1 MFKQNINIVGI
12 PTLNDIL
19 EEMNNILS
27 FKTTNFN
34 NIDDFLNLVDVEGKN
49 KSNIHLITPLINK
62 DFFIKKKFLNK
73 KNIFFFC
80 QKNIQVDIDTD
91 YNILRYPM
99 DIHVLI
105 EKINIQLIKNKYNF
119 QSKLK
124 VKNYLIDLN
133 SRTISNNNNT
143 LKLTEREIDIIFFLN
158 ENKDPQKINDL
169 QNKVWKYS
177 SDLETH
183 TVETHIY
190 RLRKKMY
197 DYFKDKKFIISTDKG
212 YFIEKK

>member
-19 EEMNNILS
+19 EEINNILS
-27 FKTTNFN
+27 FRTTNFN
-34 NIDDFLNLVDVEGKN
+34 NINDFLDLVNIEGKD

-62 DFFIKKKFLNK
+62 DFFVKKNFFDK

-91 YNILRYPM
+91 YNILRYPI
-99 DIHVLI
+99 DIHILI

-124 VKNYLIDLN
+124 VKNYFIDLN

-143 LKLTEREIDIIFFLN
+143 LKLTAREIDIIFFLN

-169 QNKVWKYS
+169 QNKVWRYS

-212 YFIEKK
+212 YFIE

>member
-1 MFKQNINIVGI
+1 MFKQNINIVGM

-34 NIDDFLNLVDVEGKN
+34 NIDDFLNLVDVERKN

-124 VKNYLIDLN
+124 VKNYFIDLN

-212 YFIEKK
+212 YFIE

>member
-80 QKNIQVDIDTD
+80 QKNIQVDIDRD

-99 DIHVLI
+99 EIHVLI

-119 QSKLK
+119 QSNLK
-124 VKNYLIDLN
+124 VKNYFIDLN

-169 QNKVWKYS
+169 QNKVWRYS

-190 RLRKKMY
+190 RLRKKIY

-212 YFIEKK
+212 YFIE

>member
-27 FKTTNFN
+27 FKTKNFN
-34 NIDDFLNLVDVEGKN
+34 NINDFLDLVNIEGKD

-62 DFFIKKKFLNK
+62 DFFVKKKFLNK

-91 YNILRYPM
+91 YNILRYPI
-99 DIHVLI
+99 DIHILI

-124 VKNYLIDLN
+124 VKNYFIDLN

-169 QNKVWKYS
+169 QNKVWRYS

>member
-62 DFFIKKKFLNK
+62 DFFVKKKLLNK

-124 VKNYLIDLN
+124 VKNYFIDLN
-133 SRTISNNNNT
+133 SRTISNNNNA

-169 QNKVWKYS
+169 QNKVWRYS

-212 YFIEKK
+212 YFIE

>member
-19 EEMNNILS
+19 EEINNILS

-62 DFFIKKKFLNK
+62 DFFVKKKFLNK

-91 YNILRYPM
+91 YNILRYPI
-99 DIHVLI
+99 DIHILI

-169 QNKVWKYS
+169 QNKVWRYS

-212 YFIEKK
+212 YFIE

>member
-12 PTLNDIL
+12 PALNDIL
-19 EEMNNILS
+19 EEINNILS

-34 NIDDFLNLVDVEGKN
+34 NIDDFLNLVDIEEKN

-62 DFFIKKKFLNK
+62 DFFVKKKLLNK

-91 YNILRYPM
+91 CNILRYPM

-124 VKNYLIDLN
+124 VKNYFIDLN
-133 SRTISNNNNT
+133 SRTISNNKNT
-143 LKLTEREIDIIFFLN
+143 LKLTEKEIDIIFFLN

-169 QNKVWKYS
+169 QDKVWRYS

-212 YFIEKK
+212 YFIE

>member
-27 FKTTNFN
+27 FKTKNFN
-34 NIDDFLNLVDVEGKN
+34 NINDFLDLVNIEGKD

-62 DFFIKKKFLNK
+62 DFFVKKKFLNK

-91 YNILRYPM
+91 YNILRYPI
-99 DIHVLI
+99 DIHILI

-169 QNKVWKYS
+169 QNKVWRYS

-212 YFIEKK
+212 YFIE

>member
-34 NIDDFLNLVDVEGKN
+34 NIDDFLNLVDVERKN

-212 YFIEKK
+212 YFIE

>member
-19 EEMNNILS
+19 EEINNILS
-27 FKTTNFN
+27 FRTTNFN
-34 NIDDFLNLVDVEGKN
+34 NINDFLDLVNIEGKD

-62 DFFIKKKFLNK
+62 DFFVKKNFFDK

-91 YNILRYPM
+91 YNILCYPI
-99 DIHVLI
+99 DIHILI

-119 QSKLK
+119 QSKLR
-124 VKNYLIDLN
+124 VKNYFIDLN

-169 QNKVWKYS
+169 QNKVWGYS

-190 RLRKKMY
+190 RLRKKI
-197 DYFKDKKFIISTDKG
+197 DDNFKDKNFIVSTNDG
-212 YFIEKK
+212 YFIK

>member
-19 EEMNNILS
+19 EEINNILS

-34 NIDDFLNLVDVEGKN
+34 NIDDFLNLADVEGKN

-62 DFFIKKKFLNK
+62 DFFVKKKLLNK

-91 YNILRYPM
+91 YNILRYPI

-124 VKNYLIDLN
+124 VKNYFIDLN
-133 SRTISNNNNT
+133 SRTISNNNNA

-169 QNKVWKYS
+169 QNKVWRYS
-177 SDLETH
+177 SELETH

-190 RLRKKMY
+190 RLRKKISEN
-197 DYFKDKKFIISTDKG
+197 FKDDKFIISTDKG
-212 YFIEKK
+212 YFIE

>member
-62 DFFIKKKFLNK
+62 DFFVKKKLLNK

-80 QKNIQVDIDTD
+80 QKNIQVDIDAD

-124 VKNYLIDLN
+124 VKNYFIDLN
-133 SRTISNNNNT
+133 SRTISNNNNA

-169 QNKVWKYS
+169 QNKVWRYS

-212 YFIEKK
+212 YFIE

>member
-62 DFFIKKKFLNK
+62 DFFVKKKLLNK

-91 YNILRYPM
+91 YNILRYPI

-124 VKNYLIDLN
+124 VKNYFIDLN
-133 SRTISNNNNT
+133 SRTISNNNNI

-169 QNKVWKYS
+169 QNKVWRYS

-212 YFIEKK
+212 YFIE

>member
-19 EEMNNILS
+19 EEINNILS

-124 VKNYLIDLN
+124 VKNYFIDLN

-169 QNKVWKYS
+169 QNKVWRYS

-212 YFIEKK
+212 YFIE

>member
-169 QNKVWKYS
+169 QSKVWGYS

-190 RLRKKMY
+190 RLRKKIY

-212 YFIEKK
+212 YFIE

>member
-124 VKNYLIDLN
+124 VKNYFIDLN
-133 SRTISNNNNT
+133 SRTISNNNNA

-169 QNKVWKYS
+169 QDKVWGYS

-212 YFIEKK
+212 YFIE

>member
-19 EEMNNILS
+19 EEINNILS

-34 NIDDFLNLVDVEGKN
+34 NIDDFLNLADVEGKN

-62 DFFIKKKFLNK
+62 DFFVKKKLLNK

-80 QKNIQVDIDTD
+80 QKNTQADIDED
-91 YNILRYPM
+91 YNILRFPI
-99 DIHVLI
+99 DIYILV

-124 VKNYLIDLN
+124 VKNYFIDLN
-133 SRTISNNNNT
+133 SRSISNNNNT
-143 LKLTEREIDIIFFLN
+143 LKLTEREMDIIFFLN

-169 QNKVWKYS
+169 QNKVWGYS

-190 RLRKKMY
+190 RLRKKIY
-197 DYFKDKKFIISTDKG
+197 DNFKDERFIISTDKG
-212 YFIEKK
+212 YFIE

>member
-91 YNILRYPM
+91 YNILRYPI

-124 VKNYLIDLN
+124 VKNYFIDLN

-169 QNKVWKYS
+169 QNKVWRYS

-212 YFIEKK
+212 YFIE

>member
-12 PTLNDIL
+12 PSLNDIL

-80 QKNIQVDIDTD
+80 QKNIQVDIDRD

-99 DIHVLI
+99 EIHVLI

-124 VKNYLIDLN
+124 VKNYFIDLN

-169 QNKVWKYS
+169 QNKVWRYS

-212 YFIEKK
+212 YFIE

>member
-212 YFIEKK
+212 YFIE

>member
-34 NIDDFLNLVDVEGKN
+34 NIDDFLNLVDVERKN

-124 VKNYLIDLN
+124 VKNYLIPLN
-133 SRTISNNNNT
+133 
-143 LKLTEREIDIIFFLN
+143 
-158 ENKDPQKINDL
+158 
-169 QNKVWKYS
+169 
-177 SDLETH
+177 
-183 TVETHIY
+183 
-190 RLRKKMY
+190 
-197 DYFKDKKFIISTDKG
+197 
-212 YFIEKK
+212 

>member
-19 EEMNNILS
+19 EEINNILS

-99 DIHVLI
+99 DINVLI

-124 VKNYLIDLN
+124 VKNYFIDLN

-169 QNKVWKYS
+169 QNKVWRYS

>member
-80 QKNIQVDIDTD
+80 QKNMQVDIDTD
-91 YNILRYPM
+91 CNILRYPM

-212 YFIEKK
+212 YFIE

>member
-91 YNILRYPM
+91 YNILRYPTE
-99 DIHVLI
+99 IHVLI

-119 QSKLK
+119 QSNLK
-124 VKNYLIDLN
+124 VKNYFIDLN
-133 SRTISNNNNT
+133 SRTISNNNNA

-169 QNKVWKYS
+169 QNKVWRYS

-183 TVETHIY
+183 TVETHKY

-197 DYFKDKKFIISTDKG
+197 DYFKDKKFIITTDKG
-212 YFIEKK
+212 YFIE

>member
-80 QKNIQVDIDTD
+80 QKNIQVDIDRD

-99 DIHVLI
+99 EIHVLI

-119 QSKLK
+119 QSNLK
-124 VKNYLIDLN
+124 VKNYFIDLN

-169 QNKVWKYS
+169 QSKVWGYS

-190 RLRKKMY
+190 RLRKKIY

-212 YFIEKK
+212 YFIE

>member
-12 PTLNDIL
+12 PSLNDIL
-19 EEMNNILS
+19 EEMSNILS

-80 QKNIQVDIDTD
+80 QKNIQVDIDRD

-99 DIHVLI
+99 EIHVLI

-119 QSKLK
+119 QSNLK
-124 VKNYLIDLN
+124 VKNYFIDLN

-169 QNKVWKYS
+169 QNKVWRYS

>member
-12 PTLNDIL
+12 PALNDIL
-19 EEMNNILS
+19 EEIGDILS

-34 NIDDFLNLVDVEGKN
+34 NINDFLDVVDIERKK
-49 KSNIHLITPLINK
+49 KSNIYLITPFSNK
-62 DFFIKKKFLNK
+62 DYFIKKNLVNK

-80 QKNIQVDIDTD
+80 QKNTQVDTD
-91 YNILRYPM
+91 VDFNILRCTIN
-99 DIHVLI
+99 IHILI

-124 VKNYLIDLN
+124 VKNYFIDLN
-133 SRTISNNNNT
+133 SRSISNNNNT
-143 LKLTEREIDIIFFLN
+143 LKLTEREMDIIFFLN

-169 QNKVWKYS
+169 QNKVWGYS

-190 RLRKKMY
+190 RLRKKIY
-197 DYFKDKKFIISTDKG
+197 DNFKDERFIISTDKG
-212 YFIEKK
+212 YFIE

>member
-19 EEMNNILS
+19 EEINNILS

-34 NIDDFLNLVDVEGKN
+34 NIDDFLNLVDIEGKN
-49 KSNIHLITPLINK
+49 KSNLHLITPLINK
-62 DFFIKKKFLNK
+62 DFFVKKKLLNK

-91 YNILRYPM
+91 CNILRYPM

-124 VKNYLIDLN
+124 VKNYFIDLN

-169 QNKVWKYS
+169 QNKVWRYS

-212 YFIEKK
+212 YFIE

>member
-19 EEMNNILS
+19 EEVNNILS

-80 QKNIQVDIDTD
+80 QKNIQVDIDAD
-91 YNILRYPM
+91 YNILRYPI
-99 DIHVLI
+99 DIHILI

-124 VKNYLIDLN
+124 VKNYFIDLN

-169 QNKVWKYS
+169 QNKVWGYS

-190 RLRKKMY
+190 RLRKKIY

-212 YFIEKK
+212 YFIE